1 MKSLVVGT
9 AGHVD
14 HGKTTLVKALTG
26 IDTDRFQEEK
36 DRGLTIDIG
45 FAHLDLSPDLRAGI
59 IDVPGHHDFLTNMLA
74 GSTGI
79 DAVLLV
85 VAAHEGPMPQTR
97 EHLQIASLLGL
108 DAGVIALTHV
118 DRVDAEF
125 AELAG
130 ATAAEEVRELIGCD
144 WPVVPVDAIR
154 GTGLDALRGELLRL
168 AERLP
173 EPSDDPVFRLP
184 IDRSFTIAGAGT
196 VVTGTIWSGQ
206 VAVGSR
212 VRILPAGHEA
222 RVRSLQVHSEER
234 KQVGPRQRCAAS
246 LVGISRHQ
254 VVRGDT
260 LVTDASW
267 RPTVRLG
274 VSLQLLKDG
283 TRPVEHGQRLR
294 LFMGTGEVM
303 ARVDLSH
310 ERPLEPGDDGAAV
323 LECETP
329 VVARVGDPFI
339 IRFYSPVELLGGGR
353 VAEVDPPR
361 HWRDRVEDWAGC
373 LSNEAQ
379 ESTEAAVRLAAAS
392 GIADAE
398 LRLATP
404 HLVAAELP
412 SEWGAIRIGNRWFD
426 PAQLDRM
433 SGALLAW
440 MEQAH
445 DDSPLES
452 GLALQSL
459 RAAGGRDAAPQL
471 IEAAIE
477 TMADCG
483 DIVID
488 GPSVHLAGHRV
499 ELSPHQQATQDELIE
514 AISAGGF
521 MPPSPADLAEIS
533 AGPRALVN
541 DLLKLLVEDRVL
553 IQLTPDLLLTASAEQ
568 ELRDRVLGVLT
579 ETECP
584 APSAFREALGVT
596 RRYLIPMLEYLD
608 GIGWTERSTAGRIP
622 GSLAREALKDG
633 TAEVE

>member
-1 MKSLVVGT
+1 MISLVLGT

-45 FAHLDLSPDLRAGI
+45 FAHLDLAPDIRAGI

-130 ATAAEEVRELIGCD
+130 ATAAEEVRDIIGCD
-144 WPVVPVDAIR
+144 WPVVQVDAPR
-154 GTGLDALRGELLRL
+154 GTGLDDLREELRRL
-168 AERLP
+168 AESLP
-173 EPSDDPVFRLP
+173 QPSDDPVFRLP
-184 IDRSFTIAGAGT
+184 VDRSFTISGAGT
-196 VVTGTIWSGQ
+196 VVTGTIWSGH

-222 RVRSLQVHSEER
+222 RVRSLQVHSEE
-234 KQVGPRQRCAAS
+234 KKEVGPRQRCAAS

-254 VVRGDT
+254 VERGDT

-267 RPTVRLG
+267 RPSSRLG
-274 VSLQLLKDG
+274 VKLRLLKDG
-283 TRPVEHGQRLR
+283 TRPVEHGQRIR

-303 ARVDLSH
+303 ARVALSQEH
-310 ERPLEPGDDGAAV
+310 ALEPGDTAAAV
-323 LECETP
+323 LECEAA
-329 VVARVGDPFI
+329 VVARTGDPFI

-353 VAEVDPPR
+353 VAEVNPPR
-361 HWRDRVEDWAGC
+361 HWRDRVANWNAC
-373 LSNEAQ
+373 LEAEAR
-379 ESTEAAVRLAAAS
+379 ESIEAALRLAGAR
-392 GIADAE
+392 GTTGAE

-404 HLVAAELP
+404 HRIAMDLP
-412 SEWGAIRIGNRWFD
+412 QEWNAIRIGDRWFD
-426 PAQLDRM
+426 PEQRDRM
-433 SGALLAW
+433 SNQLRSW

-445 DDSPLES
+445 QDAPLDS

-459 RAAGGRDAAPQL
+459 RAAGGKAAAPQL
-471 IEAAIE
+471 IEASIE
-477 TMADCG
+477 RLAGSG

-488 GPSVHLAGHRV
+488 GPRVRLAGHRV
-499 ELSPHQQATQDELIE
+499 QLGRHEQATQDVLVQ
-514 AISAGGF
+514 AISTGGF
-521 MPPSPADLAEIS
+521 MPPSPADLADLCS
-533 AGPRALVN
+533 APRPLVN
-541 DLLKLLVEDRVL
+541 SLLKLLIEAGVL
-553 IQLTPDLLLTASAEQ
+553 IQLTPDLLLTASAERD
-568 ELRDRVLGVLT
+568 LRDKVLRVLRDT
-579 ETECP
+579 DCP
-584 APSAFREALGVT
+584 TPSDFREALGVT
-596 RRYLIPMLEYLD
+596 RRFLIPMLEYLD
-608 GIGWTERSTAGRIP
+608 SIGWTERSSDGRLP
-622 GSLAREALKDG
+622 GRLARAALTESK
-633 TAEVE
+633 TE